1 MKIYKS
7 YIGRQLLVMAI
18 IPAIVIG
25 IAITYMSTRVVYNVK
40 LDDTKDFLKSSIAAL
55 EFNYDFSSFSDS
67 EFYEDENGIVYFRG
81 EKVSDEYEIVDMSK
95 DFTGAEVSLF
105 YENKRIATTIKRE
118 DGSRFTRTTADEV
131 WNNYCIKGES
141 YFDTEVIINDEE
153 YFGYYVPIV
162 SDEGMAVGM
171 FFAGLPSATVHNTI
185 HKMNQSAVMICAF
198 LCFVVVVIAVFQTN
212 KVLRILNS
220 VLGYLSDINNE
231 NFRHELPDH
240 IVNRNDEFGRIGRQL
255 VELNDSLRIS
265 VENDMLTGLY
275 NRRVAM
281 KKLNKCVVWA
291 NGENNET
298 FTFAI
303 CDIDHLLRLF
313 NKLTLDKMAFVTN
326 CYVPEPDFDIV
337 SFQVMG
343 EIINHLN
350 SLGSSMNL
358 DITKDPP
365 DFEKKIMFNHLA
377 RIQAD
382 NLRVASYKIQELDDY
397 LSSFEGNDTADY
409 LCSIFKKLYSES
421 LIQYPD
427 NPIMQFQYI
436 LESCHLPHIDK
447 RQLQIVE
454 TNSYVMIAKYFE
466 TCDIF
471 EEPTDDSQKK

>member
-171 FFAGLPSATVHNTI
+171 LFAGLPSATVHNTI

-240 IVNRNDEFGRIGRQL
+240 IVNRNDEFGRIGRQF

-303 CDIDHLLRLF
+303 CDIDHFKYVNDTYGHSCGDLVLKAVADVLLQVNEQDGFAARWGGEEFIIVLKKPVREAIADI
-313 NKLTLDKMAFVTN
+313 NKIADEIRNIRINYEDK
-326 CYVPEPDFDIV
+326 IV
-337 SFQVMG
+337 S
-343 EIINHLN
+343 
-350 SLGSSMNL
+350 
-358 DITKDPP
+358 ITMTFGVTEYISPQ
-365 DFEKKIMFNHLA
+365 KIDLT
-377 RIQAD
+377 I
-382 NLRVASYKIQELDDY
+382 S
-397 LSSFEGNDTADY
+397 TAD
-409 LCSIFKKLYSES
+409 KLLYKGKE
-421 LIQYPD
+421 D
-427 NPIMQFQYI
+427 GR
-436 LESCHLPHIDK
+436 DK
-447 RQLQIVE
+447 V
-454 TNSYVMIAKYFE
+454 VF
-466 TCDIF
+466 
-471 EEPTDDSQKK
+471 